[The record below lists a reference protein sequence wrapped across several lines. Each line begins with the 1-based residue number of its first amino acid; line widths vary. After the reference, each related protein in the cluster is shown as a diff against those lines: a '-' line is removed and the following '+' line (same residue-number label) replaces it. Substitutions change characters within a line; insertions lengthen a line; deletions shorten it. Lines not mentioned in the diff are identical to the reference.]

1 MHPTVIV
8 NGRAVATWSYNDKE
22 KKPSVVVEPFEELD
36 PAIEPGLRAETE
48 DVGRFLGTNPVL
60 TVNSPQ

>member
-8 NGRAVATWSYNDKE
+8 NGRAVATWSYKDKE

-36 PAIEPGLRAETE
+36 PAVELRLRAEAE
-48 DVGRFLGTNPVL
+48 DVGRFLKTTPVL
-60 TVNSPQ
+60 KVNSPQ